1 MDPLVSI
8 DIIKEPANLLQ
19 GIDVI
24 QILGWVHL
32 FFFVRAQESLGI
44 SVLSGLTCI
53 GHNKIR
59 LIWRTGSSVVAAP
72 GTVEQAAQHRD
83 WVVLGKHRH
92 DLPFLFDR
100 EVKMLEAFFAA
111 SSSMVSRPTMHSSST
126 IRSCSLL
133 LLRFVSKTI
142 GARSRNSAFQRE
154 SVWDL
159 SRCSRQILA
168 GLLTPV
174 RSSSTTCALKSDVN
188 VRLLAIVF
196 PPFWTYF
203 T

>member
-1 MDPLVSI
+1 MSI

-111 SSSMVSRPTMHSSST
+111 SNSMVRRPT
-126 IRSCSLL
+126 IRSSSASRCSSSP
-133 LLRFVSKTI
+133 RPGPVEKISA
-142 GARSRNSAFQRE
+142 ARSTNSAFQRA
-154 SVWDL
+154 DTCGL
-159 SRCSRQILA
+159 S
-168 GLLTPV
+168 
-174 RSSSTTCALKSDVN
+174 
-188 VRLLAIVF
+188 
-196 PPFWTYF
+196 
-203 T
+203 